1 MSRLTKVIEEVK
13 ANTQAWI
20 FDKNGNI
27 LDDVLIGD
35 IIPWL
40 EELRE
45 YEINVKDEFFYH
57 FRSLEGTYNLYT
69 YNYCA
74 KISKDVS
81 IWYRTGCPVAII
93 CVHLHGDAMHNFS
106 DFFAVKMNGIDALNC
121 LLGLESVTQSKVLPY
136 DSDRYVADINIF
148 SETYSLYDTLLQE
161 EVGNFFY
168 DLDMS
173 DLLREMRWR
182 DAEAL

>member
-1 MSRLTKVIEEVK
+1 MSRLTEVIKEVK

-20 FDKNGNI
+20 FDDNGNI
-27 LDDVLIGD
+27 RDDVLIGD
-35 IIPWL
+35 VVPWL

-45 YEINVKDEFFYH
+45 YEINVKDQFFHH
-57 FRSLEGTYNLYT
+57 FINLDETFNFCT

-81 IWYRTGCPVAII
+81 IWYQTNCPVAVI
-93 CVHLHGDAMHNFS
+93 CVHLCGDGTCNFFH
-106 DFFAVKMNGIDALNC
+106 FFAVKMNGVDALSC

-136 DSDRYVADINIF
+136 DSNRYVADINIF

-161 EVGNFFY
+161 EVGNFY
-168 DLDMS
+168 VLDMS
-173 DLLREMRWR
+173 DLLREMR
-182 DAEAL
+182 